1 VEESC
6 ASEFGLGL
14 AWGSLAASLLLL
26 AGCVHYVPKPVEP
39 AQTLTSLETRTLT
52 NEGLRA
58 FIETNAPELVK
69 EWPRQSWDL
78 AGLTLVAFYYH
89 PSLDVARA
97 QAGVAKANIITA
109 GGRPNPTVGVT
120 PEYNFNPSGGATPW
134 IATIQFDV
142 PIETAGKRGL
152 RISQAER
159 LSEAA
164 RLRLGTVAWGVR
176 SGVRAA
182 LLDLG
187 HARQQAALL
196 TRQLAA
202 QERVLSALEAKLAGG
217 AATANDL
224 APTRIALARTQADLA
239 DARAAAEE
247 ARARLATAIAVPA
260 RSVPV
265 ASALRTEL
273 TTDDSLTTEQTRR
286 RALTSRPDLLAALA
300 EYAAAESALKLE
312 VRKQYPDIHLGT
324 GYQFDQ
330 GENKWALGLNVELP
344 VLNRNQGPIAEAK
357 AKRHAAGVRV
367 LALQASILG
376 EVDRALA
383 AWSGAQSR
391 ITALDAVRGAQQS
404 RVASLK
410 TQFDAGAVEALDVLI
425 AEAEL
430 VADELLQQEARTKAL
445 RAFGELEDAVQRP
458 LQPDL
463 TLNPRLAQP

>member
-1 VEESC
+1 M
-6 ASEFGLGL
+6 
-14 AWGSLAASLLLL
+14 
-26 AGCVHYVPKPVEP
+26 P
-39 AQTLTSLETRTLT
+39 AETLSSLETRTLT

-58 FIETNAPELVK
+58 FIETNAPELAK

-78 AGLTLVAFYYH
+78 AGLTLVAFFYH

-97 QAGVAKANIITA
+97 QAGVAEANIISA

-152 RISQAER
+152 RISRAER

-176 SGVRAA
+176 SGVRSA
-182 LLDLG
+182 LLDLEY
-187 HARQQAALL
+187 ARQRAALL
-196 TRQLAA
+196 ERQLAA
-202 QERVLSALEAKLAGG
+202 QERVLTGLEAKLAGG
-217 AATANDL
+217 AANANDL
-224 APTRIALARTQADLA
+224 APTRIAVARTRSDMASA
-239 DARAAAEE
+239 GVAAEE
-247 ARARLATAIAVPA
+247 ARARLATALGVPLQML
-260 RSVPV
+260 PPT
-265 ASALRTEL
+265 SALRPE
-273 TTDDSLTTEQTRR
+273 TTSDASVTSEEARR
-286 RALTSRPDLLAALA
+286 RALTSRADLLAALA

-312 VRKQYPDIHLGT
+312 VHKQYPDIHLGT

-357 AKRHAAGVRV
+357 AKRHEAGVRV
-367 LALQASILG
+367 LALQAGILG
-376 EVDRALA
+376 ELDRALA
-383 AWSGAQSR
+383 VWRGAQSR
-391 ITALDAVRGAQQS
+391 IKALDAVCAAQQR

-410 TQFDAGAVEALDVLI
+410 TQFDAGAMEALDVLI

-430 VADELLQQEARTKAL
+430 VADELLRQEAQTKAL
-445 RAFGELEDAVQRP
+445 RAFGDLEDAVQRP
-458 LQPDL
+458 LQPNF
-463 TLNPRLAQP
+463 TMNPRLAQP